1 MSNTPRPPPPSSPL
15 GALRPTLAVTLRS
28 TPVRNS
34 PQAALAYA
42 RAKARERGAP
52 GLGASLAPEV
62 AEDEDEQDDLE
73 DDEDDEE
80 VAAAFFAAQAE
91 LALSLIHI

>member
-91 LALSLIHI
+91 LAA